1 LSPVTS
7 YYGDGI
13 QVALALASTVLTI
26 ISVMAYRRR
35 PEGRYLLVMLGF
47 VFFCIASLS
56 NVTLA
61 LAVGWGPAVIR
72 FFEAYLIPTLE
83 LLMVV
88 SLLAALIWPTRLQ
101 KRFAVV
107 LLVVIV
113 SVGLVASTAYFADS
127 SGNAQFILPAGC
139 VKQTSGFLIIASS
152 LGYNDSIAHGSP
164 AKSWPIMD
172 VTKGTQVNITLCN
185 TYSQAVGFQVTHYLV
200 DKVEIILPG
209 QVVNVSFFAD
219 QTGTFLIYCSI
230 LNPIHIYLQG
240 GELNVV

>member
-26 ISVMAYRRR
+26 ISAMAYRRR
-35 PEGRYLLVMLGF
+35 PEGRYLLLMLGF
-47 VFFCIASLS
+47 AFFCVASLS

-61 LAVGWGPAVIR
+61 LAVGWGPAVTR

-88 SLLAALIWPTRLQ
+88 SILAALIWPTRPQ

-113 SVGLVASTAYFADS
+113 SVGLVA
-127 SGNAQFILPAGC
+127 
-139 VKQTSGFLIIASS
+139 
-152 LGYNDSIAHGSP
+152 
-164 AKSWPIMD
+164 
-172 VTKGTQVNITLCN
+172 
-185 TYSQAVGFQVTHYLV
+185 
-200 DKVEIILPG
+200 
-209 QVVNVSFFAD
+209 
-219 QTGTFLIYCSI
+219 
-230 LNPIHIYLQG
+230 
-240 GELNVV
+240 